1 MAKWLVALAFIAL
14 NFYAYHYFANEV
26 VIPPRSEFSGFPE
39 TIVDWTCVDREE
51 ISKDVIRNLGAS
63 DYLLC
68 TYENTELD
76 EEVNVY
82 IGYHETQ
89 VRKEGGGGGEN
100 SIHPPEHCI
109 PGSGWDIIDLRV
121 VDMDLPG
128 LPGSPGE
135 AKRAVIAHGDARQL
149 TYFWYQSQ
157 GRVLARNHE
166 VILYRMWDRATRHRT
181 DGALMRFT
189 VPIHDGDIEE
199 AESAF
204 WDLAGKIAPRIERYV
219 PL

>member
-1 MAKWLVALAFIAL
+1 MAKLAVALAFIAL
-14 NFYAYHYFANEV
+14 NFYAYHYFATEV
-26 VIPPRSEFSGFPE
+26 VIPPRSEFSSFP
-39 TIVDWTCVDREE
+39 DALRGWTCIEREMMTPE
-51 ISKDVIRNLGAS
+51 IRANLGAS

-68 TYENTELD
+68 TFENAELD

-89 VRKEGGGGGEN
+89 VRKAGGGGGEN

-121 VDMDLPG
+121 VEMDLPG
-128 LPGSPGE
+128 LPGSPGT

-149 TYFWYQSQ
+149 TYFWYQSR

-166 VILYRMWDRATRHRT
+166 VILYRMLDRATRHRT

-189 VPIHDGDIEE
+189 VPIHDGDVET

-204 WDLAGKIAPRIERYV
+204 RDLAGKIAPHVGSYV